1 MFRFVH
7 DPDAVLPYTVDWSAW
22 LGAFD
27 APVPTIVGHEVIA
40 DPGITVMSSG
50 HTDTTITAVLS
61 GGTAGKTYRVTF
73 RAILSAGPPYRD
85 DRSIRLAVK
94 ER

>member
-1 MFRFVH
+1 MFKFVH

-27 APVPTIVGHEVIA
+27 APAPTIVSHQVIA
-40 DPGITVMSSG
+40 DPGITVVSSS

-61 GGTAGKTYRVTF
+61 GGTAGKAYLVTF
-73 RAILSAGPPYRD
+73 RAVLNIGPPYQD
-85 DRSIRLAVK
+85 DRSIRLMVR

>member
-1 MFRFVH
+1 MSTFVH

-27 APVPTIVGHEVIA
+27 APAPTITSHQVIA
-40 DPGITVMSSG
+40 EDGITVVSSS
-50 HTDTTITAVLS
+50 HTGTTITAVLS

-73 RAILSAGPPYRD
+73 RAVLSAGPPYQD
-85 DRSIRLAVK
+85 DRSIQLVVR

>member
-1 MFRFVH
+1 VSTFVH

-22 LGAFD
+22 LAGFGDPA
-27 APVPTIVGHEVIA
+27 PTITNHEVIA
-40 DPGITVMSSG
+40 EDDITVVSSS

-61 GGTAGKTYRVTF
+61 GGTAGETCRVTF
-73 RAILSAGPPYRD
+73 RAVLSAGPPYQD
-85 DRSIRLAVK
+85 DRSIQLLVR